1 VPKDGPGSNFEKL
14 TSNEPTSNEPTSNE
28 PTSNEPTS
36 NEPTSNEPTSNEL
49 TESKKWTVN
58 SNSKNLTKI
67 KEACKVRVAI

>member
-1 VPKDGPGSNFEKL
+1 MPKDGPGSNFEKL
-14 TSNEPTSNEPTSNE
+14 
-28 PTSNEPTS
+28 TSNEPTS

>member
-14 TSNEPTSNEPTSNE
+14 
-28 PTSNEPTS
+28 TSNEPTS